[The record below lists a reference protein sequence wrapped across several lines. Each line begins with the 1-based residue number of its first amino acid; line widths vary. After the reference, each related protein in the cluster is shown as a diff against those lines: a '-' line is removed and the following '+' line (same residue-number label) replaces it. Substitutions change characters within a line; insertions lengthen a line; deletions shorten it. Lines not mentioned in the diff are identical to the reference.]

1 MNPIAF
7 GPEIFALVLAG
18 VFLIFSMLRPDAR
31 RDYLTALCLTAIG
44 IGVAMTGLRAEGSLF
59 HGVYRVDL
67 FSQVFKAL
75 LLMGLFLVVCLC
87 SDPRGVD
94 EKRHPEFYLLLSV
107 CTLSMMM
114 LASAVHLLTLYM
126 ALELSSYSLYI
137 LVFLR
142 QEGAPDA
149 SGSRRGYGVDAGI
162 KYFLVGASA
171 SAVMLF
177 GMALLYGSTG
187 AMELVRLMEIVPGR
201 IGEPV
206 VAAGLAMILCG
217 FFFKLAVF
225 PFHFWAPDVY
235 EGAANPVAAY
245 VSTAS
250 KVAAIA
256 VLIRVTALAGNG
268 SDALAHVLVALAIVS
283 MTVGN
288 LSAIVQKD
296 LKRLLAFSS
305 VAHGGYVMIGIL
317 AMSAAG
323 YAGAIFYALAVL
335 LMQFTCFLVVVV
347 VADDGRNLRVDELA
361 GLHRRSPV
369 LALALMMALFGL
381 AGIPPTIGFTGKLLV
396 FLAAMERGYLVLI
409 LVAMINVVISLYY
422 YLLVVRA
429 AYLLEPETEPAPL
442 RVAPGIRLLAG
453 SLVAA
458 MVVVGFYPAP
468 LIDMAVSAAR
478 MLYFH

>member
-1 MNPIAF
+1 MNPISF
-7 GPEIFALVLAG
+7 GPELYTLALAG
-18 VFLIFSMLRPDAR
+18 VFLLFSMLRPDPR
-31 RDYLTALCLTAIG
+31 RDYLVALSMTAAG
-44 IGVAMTGLRAEGSLF
+44 IGVAVACLGVEDSLF
-59 HGVYRVDL
+59 HGAYRVDL
-67 FSQVFKAL
+67 FSQVFKTL

-87 SDPRGVD
+87 SHLPGVD

-114 LASAVHLLTLYM
+114 LAGSVHLLTLYI

-142 QEGAPDA
+142 REAPK
-149 SGSRRGYGVDAGI
+149 SQPQRGYGVDAGI
-162 KYFLVGASA
+162 KYFLIGASA

-177 GMALLYGSTG
+177 GMALLYGTTG
-187 AMELVRLMEIVPGR
+187 AMEVVRLMEIVPGK

-206 VAAGLAMILCG
+206 VAAGLVMILCG

-225 PFHFWAPDVY
+225 PFHFWAADVY

-256 VLIRVTALAGNG
+256 VLVRVVALAGNG
-268 SDALAHVLVALAIVS
+268 SDALAHVLVTLAIIS

-305 VAHGGYVMIGIL
+305 VAHGGYVMIGVL
-317 AMSAAG
+317 AMTTAG
-323 YAGAIFYALAVL
+323 YASAIFYALAVL
-335 LMQFTCFLVVVV
+335 LMKFTCFLVVVV
-347 VADDGRNLRVDELA
+347 VADDGRNIRVDELA
-361 GLHRRSPV
+361 GLHRRAPI

-381 AGIPPTIGFTGKLLV
+381 AGVPPTIGFTGKLLV
-396 FLAAMERGYLVLI
+396 FLAAMNKGYLTLI
-409 LVAMINVVISLYY
+409 IIAMINVVISLYY
-422 YLLVVRA
+422 YLLVLRA
-429 AYLLEPETEPAPL
+429 AYLLEPETEPPPL
-442 RVAPGIRLLAG
+442 RVTPGIRLLAG
-453 SLVAA
+453 GLVAA
-458 MVVVGFYPAP
+458 MVVIGVYPTQ
-468 LIDMAVSAAR
+468 LIEMAQSAAR
-478 MLYFH
+478 MLRFY

>member
-1 MNPIAF
+1 MNPISF
-7 GPEIFALVLAG
+7 GPELYTLALAG
-18 VFLIFSMLRPDAR
+18 VFLLFSMLRSDPR
-31 RDYLTALCLTAIG
+31 RDYLVALSMTAIG
-44 IGVAMTGLRAEGSLF
+44 IGVAVACLGLEDSLF
-59 HGVYRVDL
+59 RGAYRVDL
-67 FSQVFKAL
+67 FSQVFKTL
-75 LLMGLFLVVCLC
+75 LLMGFFLVVCLC
-87 SDPRGVD
+87 SHLPGVD

-114 LASAVHLLTLYM
+114 LASSIHMLTLYI

-142 QEGAPDA
+142 REAPK
-149 SGSRRGYGVDAGI
+149 SQPQRGYGVDAGI
-162 KYFLVGASA
+162 KYFLIGASA

-187 AMELVRLMEIVPGR
+187 ALEVVRLMEIVPGK

-206 VAAGLAMILCG
+206 VAAGLVMILCG

-225 PFHFWAPDVY
+225 PFHFWAADVY

-256 VLIRVTALAGNG
+256 VLIRVVALAGNG
-268 SDALAHVLVALAIVS
+268 SDALAHVLVTLAIIS

-317 AMSAAG
+317 AMTTAG
-323 YAGAIFYALAVL
+323 YASAIFYAMAVL
-335 LMQFTCFLVVVV
+335 LMKFTCFLVVVV
-347 VADDGRNLRVDELA
+347 VADDGRNIRVDELA
-361 GLHRRSPV
+361 GLHRRAPI

-381 AGIPPTIGFTGKLLV
+381 AGVPPTIGFTGKLLV
-396 FLAAMERGYLVLI
+396 FLAAMNKGYLTLI
-409 LVAMINVVISLYY
+409 IIAMINVLISLYY
-422 YLLVVRA
+422 YLLVLRA

-442 RVAPGIRLLAG
+442 RVTPGIRLLAG
-453 SLVAA
+453 GLITA
-458 MVVVGFYPAP
+458 MVVIGVYPTQ
-468 LIDMAVSAAR
+468 LIEMAQSAAR
-478 MLYFH
+478 MLRFY